1 MRLRRLERDWS
12 SVHVLFADETNT
24 EPTREAEFFIYGG
37 VLLSADQI
45 PDVHKGIRDIRRD
58 LGLAHAHKE
67 PLEFSGRPK
76 RITADQHLDAKRA
89 VLELLG
95 EVDARFIAY
104 CVHHDVARGVSVGR
118 RNEYALNTV
127 LWGFHRF
134 LVREKDYGLVVLD
147 QLRPQE
153 RYVVSRLN
161 ADGLEMY
168 DGDVVPMPRLTGI
181 ATAHVE
187 WSHCL
192 SACDV
197 LLGAFRYCV
206 NKPNTAASREMF
218 PAVAP
223 LLWCWVDSSGRRF
236 VREYGVFLRPK
247 EVKVPRIKARY
258 DALVESLNRL
268 AGD

>member
-1 MRLRRLERDWS
+1 L
-12 SVHVLFADETNT
+12 HVLFADETNT
-24 EPTREAEFFIYGG
+24 EPTRDVEFFIYGG
-37 VLLSADQI
+37 VLLSTDQV

-58 LGLAHAHKE
+58 LGLGHRE
-67 PLEFSGRPK
+67 PLKFSGRPK
-76 RITADQHLDAKRA
+76 RITSADHLQAKRS
-89 VLELLG
+89 VLELLTD
-95 EVDARFIAY
+95 VDARFIAY
-104 CVHHDVARGVSVGR
+104 CVHHDVARGVSVGK

-134 LVREKDYGLVVLD
+134 LVREKDHGLVVLD

-161 ADGLEMY
+161 TDGLEMY

-181 ATAHVE
+181 STAHVE

-206 NKPNTAASREMF
+206 NKPNTAASGEMF

-223 LLWCWVDSSGRRF
+223 LLWYWVDSSGRRY
-236 VREYGVFLRPK
+236 VREYGLFLRPK
-247 EVKVPRIKARY
+247 EVKSPRIKARY
-258 DALVESLNRL
+258 DDLVASFNRL

>member
-1 MRLRRLERDWS
+1 M
-12 SVHVLFADETNT
+12 HVLFADETNT
-24 EPTREAEFFIYGG
+24 EPTRDVEFFIYGG
-37 VLLSADQI
+37 IVLSAEQV
-45 PDVHKGIRDIRRD
+45 PEVHEGVRNIRSK
-58 LGLAHAHKE
+58 LGLQHKE
-67 PLEFSGRPK
+67 PLKFAGRPN
-76 RITADQHLDAKRA
+76 RITADKHLEAKRS
-89 VLELLG
+89 VLELLR
-95 EVDARFIAY
+95 EVEAQFIAY
-104 CVHHDVARGVSVGR
+104 CVHHDVARGVSVGK

-134 LVREKDYGLVVLD
+134 LVHEKDYGLVVLD

-161 ADGLEMY
+161 ADGLEMF
-168 DGDVVPMPRLTGI
+168 DGNVVPMPRLTGI

-206 NKPNTAASREMF
+206 NKPNTDASVEMF
-218 PAVAP
+218 PTVAP
-223 LLWCWVDSSGRRF
+223 LLWHRADSSGRHS
-236 VREYGVFLRPK
+236 VREYGLFLRPK
-247 EVKVPRIKARY
+247 DVKAPRIKARY
-258 DALVESLNRL
+258 DALVASFKQL